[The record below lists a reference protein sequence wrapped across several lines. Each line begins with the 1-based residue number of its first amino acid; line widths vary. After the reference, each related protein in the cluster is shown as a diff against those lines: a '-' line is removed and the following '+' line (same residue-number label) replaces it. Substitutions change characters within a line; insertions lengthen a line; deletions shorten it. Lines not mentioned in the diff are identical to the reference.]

1 VRGRERRHVNM
12 RTGHAMCTAGRQ
24 WYKACALCAAMPLLV
39 TLGLTAVGAQTEGQR
54 AIFDLTVNQQP
65 KGEDFVYLEGPDVY
79 ARVSDLRG
87 AGLGSLDSGHTIKVQ
102 GDEFVLLASLA
113 PNITYQVDETTF
125 VLQLTARSALLGT
138 TTLNLGFGRPAG
150 TTYSDNASAF
160 VNYAVHLRDFNSVD
174 AFWEG
179 GVSFGDNLLYSGLLL
194 NPQGQWVRG
203 LTNVTVSAREDL
215 RSLTLGDA
223 LVTARDPL
231 SGGVFVG
238 G

>member
-1 VRGRERRHVNM
+1 MVRPCWGSTRVHPGDPAARLSQDEHHRRHRRGRRNIAAGGIQATAGKLRGRLVSRPSVRGRERRHVNM

-65 KGEDFVYLEGPDVY
+65 KGEVFVYLEGPDVY

-150 TTYSDNASAF
+150 MTYSD
-160 VNYAVHLRDFNSVD
+160 
-174 AFWEG
+174 
-179 GVSFGDNLLYSGLLL
+179 
-194 NPQGQWVRG
+194 
-203 LTNVTVSAREDL
+203 
-215 RSLTLGDA
+215 
-223 LVTARDPL
+223 
-231 SGGVFVG
+231 
-238 G
+238 

>member
-1 VRGRERRHVNM
+1 MHTHGPWPSYWVACAMRMIRDRERANVCPA
-12 RTGHAMCTAGRQ
+12 HATIVLFTAVQ
-24 WYKACALCAAMPLLV
+24 LCVA
-39 TLGLTAVGAQTEGQR
+39 LGLTAVGTHAEGQR

-65 KGEDFVYLEGPDVY
+65 KGEVFVYLQGQDVY
-79 ARVSDLRG
+79 AGVSDLRD
-87 AGLGSLDSGHTIKVQ
+87 AGLGSLDSSHTIRVG

-150 TTYSDNASAF
+150 MTYSDNASAF

-179 GVSFGDNLLYSGLLL
+179 GVAFGDTLLYSGLLL
-194 NPQGQWVRG
+194 NAQGQWVRG
-203 LTNVTVSAREDL
+203 LTNVTMSARDDL
-215 RSLTLGDA
+215 RSLTIGDA
-223 LVTARDPL
+223 LVAARDPL
-231 SGGVFVG
+231 G
-238 G
+238 